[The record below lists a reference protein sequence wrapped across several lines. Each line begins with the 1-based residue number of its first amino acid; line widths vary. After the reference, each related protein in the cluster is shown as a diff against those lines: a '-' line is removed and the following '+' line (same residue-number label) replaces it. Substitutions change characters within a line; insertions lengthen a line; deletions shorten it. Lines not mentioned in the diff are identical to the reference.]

1 MIHWRKGTWYGDATG
16 EGRGTMNTTTIRFLK
31 AGMAY
36 LLLGGFLGVLLSLPV
51 TRDALYASHPGA
63 RWGLA
68 HAHIVLAGFVMMVI
82 FGIAYHILPRF
93 AGKPLHSEG
102 WAAAP
107 PAARRAGDAGRR
119 LRPRGGAGSPAAHRP
134 RPCPDARP
142 PGERGFPDGKGG
154 GAAGPGRVRSH
165 GAERAAWAEG
175 GGGNRDRRGH
185 RSASIGRE
193 VTGQEG

>member
-1 MIHWRKGTWYGDATG
+1 MIHWRKGTWYGAATG

-102 WAAAP
+102 WAAAHFWLAA
-107 PAARRAGDAGRR
+107 PAAPPGPPPPWRSGSRTRAPHGSCGRAA
-119 LRPRGGAGSPAAHRP
+119 GGASE
-134 RPCPDARP
+134 CN
-142 PGERGFPDGKGG
+142 
-154 GAAGPGRVRSH
+154 S
-165 GAERAAWAEG
+165 
-175 GGGNRDRRGH
+175 
-185 RSASIGRE
+185 
-193 VTGQEG
+193 